1 MSSGALKK
9 ALRSAR
15 EALSLGQHREALA
28 HCKEA
33 LAEDKGCYDA
43 YV

>member
-15 EALSLGQHREALA
+15 EALGRGEHREALA
-28 HCKEA
+28 HCKAA
-33 LAEDKGCYDA
+33 LAEDKACYDA